1 MTTPRQTLVH
11 AVTKE
16 RDAQRNR
23 PLEIGVAAGST
34 ALAALLSAITMPHGP
49 ATSAQV
55 WIVMVSSLTAGL
67 IGGLALRT
75 RWAMLL
81 LPLVYVVAI
90 ELARLN
96 VAGATT
102 GAIRLDNAYG
112 LLALVT
118 GRGFHGLVALLPL
131 VLGAGLGVAVARLQ
145 AAPDVT
151 PFRAFWQQPLL
162 VLLALP
168 VLALAILNA
177 IPARTPPI
185 VDADGKEVP
194 GSIAELT
201 HVRLGGQQQSIMIRA
216 RSADLPVLLYL
227 SGGPGQSDLPYVR
240 VLFEDLTEDFVV
252 VGWDQRGTGKSYS
265 ALDPTS
271 DLTLE
276 QAVADTIELTNYLRE
291 RFDEEKIYMLGESW
305 GTTLGVLAV
314 QQRPDLYHAWIG
326 GGQMVS
332 QRETDRLLYKAV
344 VTMAAQKG
352 DMDLAATMLAYGE
365 PPYEDVPYPNAVV
378 MGYYPELEQPYT
390 PPQAYMERGTAA
402 KLGFYG
408 ILGSEYA
415 FVEKV
420 NVLRGLIDMFTIMYP
435 QLQEID
441 FRQDVPRLEVPVYIL
456 DANAEL
462 TARRDLALEWF
473 EMLDAPI
480 KRLYTFENSGHSVPF
495 EQFEALQQILTQTV
509 LPETYPARAT
519 SAVQP

>member
-1 MTTPRQTLVH
+1 MDTKLVYQETGRVRGK
-11 AVTKE
+11 A
-16 RDAQRNR
+16 RAAQGNR

-34 ALAALLSAITMPHGP
+34 ALAGILTALTMPHGP

-55 WIVMVSSLTAGL
+55 WIVMVTSLAAGL
-67 IGGLALRT
+67 IGGLLLRT

-81 LPLVYVVAI
+81 LLVIYIVAV

-96 VAGATT
+96 VAGPTAGTL
-102 GAIRLDNAYG
+102 RLDNPYG
-112 LLALVT
+112 ILALVT

-131 VLGAGLGVAVARLQ
+131 ALGVGLGVMVVRAQ
-145 AAPDVT
+145 AAGDVT
-151 PFRAFWQQPLL
+151 LLRAFLRQPLL

-168 VLALAILNA
+168 VLALAVLNS
-177 IPARTPPI
+177 IPARTPPV
-185 VDADGKEVP
+185 VDAQGKEIA

-201 HVRLGGQQQSIMIRA
+201 RVTLGGQEQSIMIRA

-240 VLFEDLTEDFVV
+240 VLFEDLTEDFIV

-271 DLTLE
+271 DLTLD
-276 QAVADTIELTNYLRE
+276 QAVADTIELTNYLRQ

-314 QQRPDLYHAWIG
+314 QARPDLYHAWIG

-352 DMDLAATMLAYGE
+352 DMDLVATMLAYGE
-365 PPYEDVPYPNAVV
+365 PPYEDIPYPNATV
-378 MGYYPELEQPYT
+378 MSLYPALETPYT
-390 PPQAYMERGTAA
+390 PPQAYIERGTAVN
-402 KLGFYG
+402 LGPYG
-408 ILGSEYA
+408 IFAGEYN

-420 NVLRGLIDMFTIMYP
+420 NVLRGLIDMFTVMYP
-435 QLQEID
+435 QIQHID
-441 FRQDVPRLEVPVYIL
+441 FRQDAPRLEVPVYIL
-456 DANAEL
+456 DAAAEL
-462 TARRDLALEWF
+462 PARRDLALEWY

-495 EQFEALQQILTQTV
+495 EQFDSLHRILMETI
-509 LPETYPARAT
+509 LPETY
-519 SAVQP
+519 